1 MIKLKLYKSLL
12 LNFYV
17 SSSNVGTLCFS
28 CLKLCFLHF
37 FIQLKLTESEIK
49 PKLEKQKSFLSKQG
63 KVYTHVNY
71 ESAKFRTSLSHKLLQ
86 SQIRKVTGIR
96 KDEGRGEWNIYESKF
111 VFIVENFIISNHSLI
126 IQQVGFFLCYR
137 SLKSH

>member
-28 CLKLCFLHF
+28 CLKLCYIHF

-49 PKLEKQKSFLSKQG
+49 PELEKKWFLSKQE

-96 KDEGRGEWNIYESKF
+96 KDGGRGNGIFMSQ
-111 VFIVENFIISNHSLI
+111 NL
-126 IQQVGFFLCYR
+126 FLL
-137 SLKSH
+137 LKTLSSPTIRWLYNK

>member
-28 CLKLCFLHF
+28 CLKLCYIHF

-49 PKLEKQKSFLSKQG
+49 PELEKKWFLSKQE

-86 SQIRKVTGIR
+86 SQIREGYRNQEGWR
-96 KDEGRGEWNIYESKF
+96 KGKWNIYESKF

-126 IQQVGFFLCYR
+126 IQQIGFL
-137 SLKSH
+137 S